1 METLVMKSYWD
12 LAEHI
17 IKESHS
23 PDNMKNGKQIV
34 DFSFSVRK
42 ATKAVKDKADLM
54 VRALN
59 PKYFMRQDVIPV
71 YRWAQNDSTIQ
82 ITIKYSVKWD
92 APGAV
97 NVKDPSVNIT
107 DGSFSFSANGEH
119 SGMQYTYLL
128 ALDFFDQIDPTAS
141 SWSS

>member
-1 METLVMKSYWD
+1 M
-12 LAEHI
+12 
-17 IKESHS
+17 
-23 PDNMKNGKQIV
+23 
-34 DFSFSVRK
+34 
-42 ATKAVKDKADLM
+42 
-54 VRALN
+54 
-59 PKYFMRQDVIPV
+59 

-82 ITIKYSVKWD
+82 IQIKYSVKWD

-128 ALDFFDQIDPTAS
+128 ALDFFDAIDPTAC
-141 SWSS
+141 SWSSASVGRFTATIAKAHSRKWPRILADKKKKGTGRPDLTRQEALDKEMSGEQLYLFLYFTGF